1 MIQYSKMKYFICA
14 MIFLSSFLISC
25 SAGQGN
31 EKIFSDTSTI
41 KELTENREKELLW
54 TRELESVRL
63 LLDIKKNP
71 VVQDNIALEPVVM
84 IGAQSG
90 KEPVYPMLDNFG
102 SLDTSLISKEM
113 KVFLDSTCTA
123 ISKWKPSE
131 ISVDSNSVYSVVLF
145 KYDIENQWKN
155 NFSVSFPV
163 IEDSIKLFSSWI
175 YGNPFIEE
183 AYIHIPVRF
192 FSKYGTVDV
201 LLIFT
206 TSAYKISSIQIQKW
220 ERK

>member
-1 MIQYSKMKYFICA
+1 MKYFFCA
-14 MIFLSSFLISC
+14 LIFLSSVFISC

-31 EKIFSDTSTI
+31 EKIFSDTNTI
-41 KELTENREKELLW
+41 KELTETREKELLW

-63 LLDIKKNP
+63 LLDTKKNP

-90 KEPVYPMLDNFG
+90 KEPVYPMLDDFG

-113 KVFLDSTCTA
+113 KVFLDATCNA
-123 ISKWKPSE
+123 ISKWQPSE

-163 IEDSIKLFSSWI
+163 IEDKLKLFSGWI
-175 YGNPFIEE
+175 YGNPFVGDD
-183 AYIHIPVRF
+183 YIQIPVRF
-192 FSKYGTVDV
+192 FSKYGSVDI

-206 TSAYKISSIQIQKW
+206 TSVYKITGIQIQKW